1 MPRAYRTPT
10 PEEAKQLE
18 EARQM
23 MQRGISE
30 EQDFLTKLLPTA
42 KASAARE
49 QRRARR
55 KFKEVPEAAREGE
68 AYNQAGYA
76 KGGSID
82 GCAQRGKTKG
92 RVV

>member
-1 MPRAYRTPT
+1 MRREYRTPT
-10 PEEAKQLE
+10 EEEQKKLDA
-18 EARQM
+18 ARTVV
-23 MQRGISE
+23 QRGIE
-30 EQDFLTKLLPTA
+30 GEQDFLSKLSPTYA
-42 KASAARE
+42 KGARDE
-49 QRRARR
+49 IRRGMKLRESVDRR
-55 KFKEVPEAAREGE
+55 AREGE